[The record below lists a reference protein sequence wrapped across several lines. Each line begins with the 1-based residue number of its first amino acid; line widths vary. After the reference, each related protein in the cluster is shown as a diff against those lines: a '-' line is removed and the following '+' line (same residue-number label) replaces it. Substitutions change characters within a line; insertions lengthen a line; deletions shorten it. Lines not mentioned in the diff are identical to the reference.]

1 MVGGIQ
7 TMPSLITWLDASSED
22 QRRMREIV
30 NLFSERDSRDELG
43 LGQIRDALSDT
54 LFPGTSTLLTRA
66 RYMLLIPWAFAAATK
81 PGLNADEIARR
92 VEKNE
97 RNLIASLKRESDE
110 VGLLGKN
117 AGPAALQRL
126 PSSIYWVALR
136 QYGILSDASLSQA
149 DAIEVALSHTSGD
162 DDLPQ
167 AIGPW
172 SSTLPPLPDGFPEN
186 TNGGFD
192 LSKPEAGWLHDRI
205 LRGAGGTLLAHL
217 VDHRPQPES
226 AAPWFDPATI
236 DAPSNA
242 AEALHHARMFSLAI
256 HGASLLY
263 NLLLAEAYEAAGY
276 DRISGTPDTYR
287 ELLDEWQIN
296 RDVLAT
302 ELASWRR
309 TDFWTLVYSKNPRI
323 NNSSR
328 AFVDAWLDAATTSTP
343 ISENGDLRAFI
354 DRRERRHKGPQAR
367 LQNPRLLQSWQGA
380 SGAGA
385 LTYRWRQVRDILID
399 LHDGLERD
407 DA

>member
-1 MVGGIQ
+1 
-7 TMPSLITWLDASSED
+7 MPSLVAWLDASSED

-43 LGQIRDALSDT
+43 IGQIRDALSDK

-66 RYMLLIPWAFAAATK
+66 RYMLLIPWTFVAATRY
-81 PGLNADEIARR
+81 GADAEDIERR
-92 VEKNE
+92 IDKNE
-97 RNLIASLKRESDE
+97 RNLIVSLKRDTDGE
-110 VGLLGKN
+110 GLLGRT
-117 AGPAALQRL
+117 AGAALKTL

-136 QYGILSDASLSQA
+136 QYGILIDPSLSQA
-149 DAIEVALSHTSGD
+149 DAIAAGFGRTTGE
-162 DDLPQ
+162 DDLPHP
-167 AIGPW
+167 IGPW
-172 SSTLPPLPDGFPEN
+172 SGTLPPLPDGFPEN

-192 LSKPEAGWLHDRI
+192 LNKPEAGWLHDRM
-205 LRGAGGTLLAHL
+205 LEGAEGSLLAHL
-217 VDHRPQPES
+217 VDNRPQPES

-236 DAPSNA
+236 EAPSNTA
-242 AEALHHARMFSLAI
+242 DELHHAQMFSLAM

-276 DRISGTPDTYR
+276 DRISGAADAYR
-287 ELLDEWQIN
+287 ERLVEWQTN
-296 RDVLAT
+296 RDVLAP
-302 ELASWRR
+302 ELALWRR
-309 TDFWTLVYSKNPRI
+309 NDFWTLVYSKNPRI

-328 AFVDAWLDAATTSTP
+328 VFVDAWLDAVTTGGHTP
-343 ISENGDLRAFI
+343 VSDNSDLRAFI

-385 LTYRWRQVRDILID
+385 LTYRWRQVRGILID